1 MSTPALLGVD
11 WGTSSFRACLIDR
24 SGAVLDRLAAP
35 VGILQVP
42 PGGFEARFRE
52 LLGAWLAEHPRLPL
66 ILSGMVTSRQGWC
79 ELPYLP
85 CPASPERLAGALA
98 ALRLTDGRT
107 VHLVPGL
114 AARRP
119 DGLPDM
125 LRGEETQILGALA
138 EIPEAR
144 TIVLPGTHSKWVTIE
159 AGEVRG
165 FATFMTGE
173 LFAVLKAHSIL
184 GRLARGEVEDEE
196 GFARGVRVG
205 LSPEAASGGTL
216 ARLFSARALV
226 LAGELR
232 EEAVAS
238 YLSGLLIGSELREA
252 AVLGGSEGP
261 IVLVGEPAL
270 LARYG
275 RALELAG
282 RTHLAASVDA
292 AARGQ
297 YRLARLAGLLDGDGP

>member
-1 MSTPALLGVD
+1 MSEPVLVGVD

-24 SGAVLDRLAAP
+24 SGAVLDRLSAP
-35 VGILQVP
+35 AGILQVP
-42 PGGFEARFRE
+42 PGGFEARLHE
-52 LLGAWLAEHPRLPL
+52 LLGTWLADHPRLPL

-85 CPASPERLAGALA
+85 CPVGPERLARALA
-98 ALRLTDGRT
+98 TLRLADGRT

-114 AARRP
+114 SARRP
-119 DGLPDM
+119 DGLPDV
-125 LRGEETQILGALA
+125 LRGEETQILGAIA

-165 FATFMTGE
+165 FSTFMTGE
-173 LFAVLKAHSIL
+173 LFAVLMAHSIL
-184 GRLARGEVEDEE
+184 GRLARGEAEEE

-205 LSPEAASGGTL
+205 LRPEAGSGGTL

-252 AVLGGSEGP
+252 AALGGPHGP
-261 IVLVGEPAL
+261 VVLVGEPAL
-270 LARYG
+270 VARYA

-282 RTHLAASVDA
+282 RAHLPASSDA

-297 YRLARLAGLLDGDGP
+297 YRLARLAGLVDAGSP

>member
-1 MSTPALLGVD
+1 MSAPALLGVD
-11 WGTSSFRACLIDR
+11 WGTSSFRACLVDR
-24 SGAVLDRLAAP
+24 SGVVLDRVSAP
-35 VGILQVP
+35 SGILKVP
-42 PGGFEARFRE
+42 PDGFEARLRE
-52 LLGAWLAEHPRLPL
+52 LLGAWLADRPELPL
-66 ILSGMVTSRQGWC
+66 ILSGMVTSRQGWR
-79 ELPYLP
+79 EVPYLP

-98 ALRLTDGRT
+98 SLRLADGRT
-107 VHLVPGL
+107 VRLVPGL
-114 AARRP
+114 SARRP
-119 DGLPDM
+119 DGLPDV

-184 GRLARGEVEDEE
+184 GRLARGEAEDEE

-205 LSPEAASGGTL
+205 LSPEAGSGGTL

-232 EEAVAS
+232 EEAVTS

-252 AVLGGSEGP
+252 AALGGSEEP
-261 IVLVGEPAL
+261 VVLVGEPAL
-270 LARYG
+270 VARYA

-282 RTHLAASVDA
+282 RAHLRASEDA

-297 YRLARLAGLLDGDGP
+297 YRLARLAGLVDGDGS